1 MPASKQYIKALQ
13 LKRLE
18 QVRPKVKLPK
28 PVNSD
33 HSNLSY
39 LFKELEVAKG
49 QVIDSIA
56 PLAISISTLD
66 DGRIYLRDSFK
77 YFGWNENT
85 CLDFEVDR
93 GALTITSLDQSEYK
107 PAKSQGRICLP
118 RWSRKLLNWQDKST
132 LLVVTQSE
140 PINHVVIY
148 LANEVITLIR
158 NRGKNE

>member
-49 QVIDSIA
+49 PVIDSIA

-66 DGRIYLRDSFK
+66 GGRIYLRDSFK
-77 YFGWNENT
+77 YFGWNEST
-85 CLDFEVDR
+85 CLDFEVDS
-93 GALTITSLDQSEYK
+93 GAVTITSVDQSEFK
-107 PAKSQGRICLP
+107 PAKSQRICLP